1 MAVFMSEPIIKIRDL
16 HTSFGKRKI
25 LHGINLDIYPYETM
39 VILGRSG
46 CGKSTLLRHIVGLN
60 QPDSG
65 HIFIKGVDI
74 VHASEKEKNKLL
86 TMMGMLF
93 QNSALFNSMTVG
105 ENVALPLVEHT
116 PQEAST
122 IKIMTRM
129 KLGLVGLSGFEDFMP
144 SQLSGGMKKRAAM
157 ARALAMDPEILFC
170 DEPSAGLDPIVGVGI
185 DHLILKLKKALKM
198 TIVVVTH
205 EMESVRIIADRIALL
220 HEGEVKFVG
229 TLEEM
234 EENQDPHI
242 EQFLKRQP
250 DHAELDPEKYLKNL
264 VGE

>member
-1 MAVFMSEPIIKIRDL
+1 MNEPIIKIRDL
-16 HTSFGKRKI
+16 YTSFGKRTI
-25 LHGINLDIYPYETM
+25 LNGINLDIYPYETM

-65 HIFIKGVDI
+65 HIFIKDVDI

-116 PQEAST
+116 PQEEST

-205 EMESVRIIADRIALL
+205 EMESVKIIADRIALL

-229 TLEEM
+229 TLAEM
-234 EENQDPHI
+234 KESRDPHI

-250 DHAELDPEKYLKNL
+250 DQEELDPEKYLKNL